1 MNYPR
6 VALGAVAGTIA
17 DFAYGFLVY
26 GNLLTGS
33 FLSQTGIYRTAGAQ
47 MAYMPYGA
55 AGIFVAMI
63 AATITYARGTGARRA
78 RRHHVRRAARPIRD
92 RGGGG
97 PTLAGC

>member
-33 FLSQTGIYRTAGAQ
+33 LLSQTGIYRTAGAQ

-63 AATITYARGTGARRA
+63 AAPSRTPAAQARGVPGGITFGALLGLFA
-78 RRHHVRRAARPIRD
+78 IGVAVVRR
-92 RGGGG
+92 
-97 PTLAGC
+97 